1 MLSLNV
7 GSSDTR
13 SNLPK
18 NPLIVLNAGSRT
30 LFSGSAVNGQSAGKI
45 RFATSLSKKYLDREL
60 WNDLIKKVFCNY
72 NELTVESQPKLKCQQ
87 HLKGIF

>member
-30 LFSGSAVNGQSAGKI
+30 LFSGSAVNGQSAGKM
-45 RFATSLSKKYLDREL
+45 RFATSLSKKYLDRDSEL
-60 WNDLIKKVFCNY
+60 WNELIKEVFCNY

-87 HLKGIF
+87 HL